1 MKRILSTLM
10 AAALLFQGCGILNES
25 REDRLARLEREAQMV
40 REGVENGDFKVD
52 IDRMIPLRGGS
63 RHVDNYSVKVKDGH
77 IVSYL
82 PYFGR
87 AWDLPYGG
95 GHGLN
100 FEADI
105 QENDVYR
112 EADGSYTV
120 RLLIKTDEDTHVY
133 TFQIFTNGSTSLLVQ
148 SKNRE
153 PINFN
158 GDFSF
163 EEEDDK

>member
-1 MKRILSTLM
+1 MKRILITLM
-10 AAALLFQGCGILNES
+10 AATLLFQGCGVLNES

-40 REGVENGDFKVD
+40 RDGVENGDFKVD

-105 QENDVYR
+105 QESEVYR

-163 EEEDDK
+163 EMEDDK

>member
-1 MKRILSTLM
+1 MKRILITLM
-10 AAALLFQGCGILNES
+10 AAALLFQGCGVLNES

-40 REGVENGDFKVD
+40 RDGVENGDFKVD

-105 QENDVYR
+105 QESDVYR

-163 EEEDDK
+163 EKEDDK

>member
-1 MKRILSTLM
+1 MKRILFTFL
-10 AAALLFQGCGILNES
+10 AATLLFTGCGVLTES
-25 REDRLARLEREAQMV
+25 REDRLVRLEREAQMV
-40 REGVENGDFKVD
+40 RQGVENVDFKVN
-52 IDRMIPLRGGS
+52 IDRMIPLRGAS
-63 RHVDNYSVKVKDGH
+63 RHVDNYSVKVKDDH

-105 QENDVYR
+105 QDSAVFISD
-112 EADGSYTV
+112 DGSYTV

-133 TFQIFTNGSTSLLVQ
+133 TFQIFRNGSATLLVQ
-148 SKNRE
+148 SRNRE

-158 GDFSF
+158 GDFVF
-163 EEEDDK
+163 DDDEE

>member
-1 MKRILSTLM
+1 MKRILITLM
-10 AAALLFQGCGILNES
+10 AAALLFQGCGVLNES

-40 REGVENGDFKVD
+40 RDGVENGDFKVD

-105 QENDVYR
+105 QESEVYR

>member
-1 MKRILSTLM
+1 MKKILFTLM
-10 AAALLFQGCGILNES
+10 AAAILFSGCGVLNES
-25 REDRLARLEREAQMV
+25 REDRLIRQEREAQMLIQGIESGHY
-40 REGVENGDFKVD
+40 RIN
-52 IDRMIPLRGGS
+52 IDRMIPLRGQS
-63 RHVDNYSVKVKDGH
+63 KHVDAYSVRVKGDH

-105 QENDVYR
+105 QESVVYR

-133 TFQIFTNGSTSLLVQ
+133 TFQIFTSGKATLLVQ

-153 PINFN
+153 PINFY
-158 GDFSF
+158 GDYDFDYK
-163 EEEDDK
+163 ENE